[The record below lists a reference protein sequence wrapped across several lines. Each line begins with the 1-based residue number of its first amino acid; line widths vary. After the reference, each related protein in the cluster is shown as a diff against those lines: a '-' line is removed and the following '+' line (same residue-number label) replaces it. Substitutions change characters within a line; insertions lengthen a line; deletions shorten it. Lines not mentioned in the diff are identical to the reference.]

1 MEKTL
6 SWVAVGVVGLAGLAF
21 LAGCEKNES
30 PPPPLPAPTAA
41 PQATETLALVPDEE
55 QPVDAGQD
63 AAAPKGKGVAVK
75 RASFKACCDALQ
87 QNAASAPEPTAT
99 YMKQAAATC
108 SALVS
113 AGQEQGTIMAAIR
126 GALGGAALPGP
137 CR

>member
-21 LAGCEKNES
+21 SAGCEKSE
-30 PPPPLPAPTAA
+30 PPPPLPAATAA
-41 PQATETLALVPDEE
+41 PQPAEPVALVPDEE
-55 QPVDAGQD
+55 PPVDAGQD
-63 AAAPKGKGVAVK
+63 AAAPKGRGVAVK
-75 RASFKACCDALQ
+75 KASFKACCDALQ

-113 AGQEQGTIMAAIR
+113 AGQEQGTIVAAIR

>member
-6 SWVAVGVVGLAGLAF
+6 SWVVVGVVGLAGLAF
-21 LAGCEKNES
+21 SASCEKSE

-41 PQATETLALVPDEE
+41 PQPTEPMALVPDEE

-63 AAAPKGKGVAVK
+63 AAAPKGKGVYK
-75 RASFKACCDALQ
+75 PKASLKACCDALQ

-113 AGQEQGTIMAAIR
+113 AKQEQGTITAAIR
-126 GALGGAALPGP
+126 GALDGTALPDP

>member
-21 LAGCEKNES
+21 AVGCEKSE

-41 PQATETLALVPDEE
+41 PQPQETVALVPDEE
-55 QPVDAGQD
+55 QAVDAGQD
-63 AAAPKGKGVAVK
+63 AAAPKVQGVGRP

-108 SALVS
+108 SALVAS
-113 AGQEQGTIMAAIR
+113 GQQGGTIIAAIR

>member
-6 SWVAVGVVGLAGLAF
+6 SWVAVGVVGLAGLTSS
-21 LAGCEKNES
+21 AGCEKSE
-30 PPPPLPAPTAA
+30 PPPPLPAATAA
-41 PQATETLALVPDEE
+41 PQPPETVALVPDEE

-63 AAAPKGKGVAVK
+63 AEAPKRGVGKP

-108 SALVS
+108 SALVAS
-113 AGQEQGTIMAAIR
+113 GQQGGTIIAAIR
-126 GALGGAALPGP
+126 GALGGAPLPGP